1 MQNKSAIWLFTI
13 LLTIAALYI
22 LSFSVVSSNFETK
35 AETYV
40 NGMYADSLNSEHP
53 GDSDKVSEKLRLLK
67 DEYLRDSAKVQ
78 VVPIIGLTYEQVKQ
92 KELNLGLDLR
102 GGMSVTLEVS
112 LPDLVNA
119 LSSKD
124 PTPAFQNALK
134 EAKTM
139 QQSDD
144 ADYITLFERAW
155 GQQNTDVEL
164 WRIFHKQETK
174 ELFPARSTDDE
185 IFATLRSEAEQA
197 IDNTENIIKK
207 RIDQFGVAQPTVQ
220 KQSFTGRIVV
230 ELPGVKDREGITKKL
245 KSTANLEFWN
255 VYRTQEVFQSFVAAN
270 NALALSI
277 NPELFEED
285 AKDTTNVVD
294 DAVDAATDAI
304 DDLTQTLEGDT
315 LNELLEP
322 EESDETAA
330 ADDISDEERRKRS
343 PLFSKLSINQVGNS
357 CVAGYAIESDMDDV
371 TRMLKMDEVKGNLPQ
386 NLRLLWGA
394 SPENTTDD
402 GQDVYALYMIKDD
415 NNGKPRLDGSS
426 IVDARAEFDFGEP
439 IVTMAMDAAVGTPTW
454 RDMTEKAAAD
464 SKRPIAVVMDSLVYS
479 APSVNEPI
487 ANGRSQISMGGNRP
501 VNEKLEDAQGLAS
514 LLKAG
519 SLPAP
524 AKIVDEYSVGPSLG
538 QANINSG
545 LISFLIALMVILVY
559 MVFYYKGA
567 GLVSNVALIANLFFL
582 LGALASLGASL
593 TLPGIAGIVL
603 TIGMAVDANVLIYE
617 RIREEM
623 RNGKGLTVAVKEG
636 YGKAY
641 SAIIDANI
649 TTLLT
654 AIILFSFGSGPIQGF
669 ATTLIIGIF
678 TSLFSAIIITRLI
691 FFSRLEKKQPIS
703 FWTNMTKDW
712 FTKMNYQF
720 VTKRKLFYAISGT
733 VIALGIGSMY
743 INGLNY
749 GIDFEGGSSFT
760 VAFEE
765 VIDDASL
772 RTSMQDA
779 FKEGG
784 QKGNPTIQAIGNS
797 GAKYKIA
804 TAFMKTVEA
813 DDKDEQVMA
822 ALNSGL
828 SSFGKY
834 EIEEEI
840 KVDPTISDDFR
851 RGARNAT
858 ILSLIVIFLYIFLR
872 FRKWQY
878 GVGALIAMIH
888 DVLIVL
894 SLFSLFKGILPFSME
909 VNQAFIA
916 AILTVIG
923 YSIND
928 TVVVFDRIRE
938 YLREN
943 KKGDDKEVINN
954 ALNSTLSRTINTSLS
969 TFVVLLTI
977 FIFGGDDIRGF
988 SFALMIGVVVGTYS
1002 SIFIATP
1009 SVIDMSKSARV
1020 EN

>member
-1 MQNKSAIWLFTI
+1 
-13 LLTIAALYI
+13 
-22 LSFSVVSSNFETK
+22 
-35 AETYV
+35 
-40 NGMYADSLNSEHP
+40 MYSDSLHALHP
-53 GDSDKVSEKLRLLK
+53 NDPDLVDEELRSLSDK
-67 DEYLRDSAKVQ
+67 YLRDSAKVQ
-78 VVPIIGLTYEQVKQ
+78 VVPIIGLTYEEVKQ

-112 LPDLVNA
+112 LPDLVIA
-119 LSSKD
+119 LSDND
-124 PTPAFQNALK
+124 PTPVFRKAVA
-134 EAKTM
+134 EAKLM

-144 ADYITLFERAW
+144 ADYITLFERSW
-155 GQQNTDVEL
+155 GDQDSPVEL

-185 IFATLRSEAEQA
+185 IFATLRSEAVQA

-220 KQSFTGRIVV
+220 KQSFSGRILV

-270 NALALSI
+270 NALALSN

-285 AKDTTNVVD
+285 AKDSTEVATDV
-294 DAVDAATDAI
+294 ADAAAEAVEELTEVLAGDSLDELLDPNDLI
-304 DDLTQTLEGDT
+304 DPSEGDLDT
-315 LNELLEP
+315 
-322 EESDETAA
+322 

-343 PLFSKLSINQVGNS
+343 PLFSKLSMNQQGNS
-357 CVAGYAIESDMDDV
+357 CIAGFSVESDMDDV
-371 TRMLKMDEVKGNLPQ
+371 TRMLRSSEVRGNLPQ

-394 SPENTTDD
+394 QPENTTDD

-415 NNGKPRLDGSS
+415 NNGKPRLDGSA

-487 ANGRSQISMGGNRP
+487 ANGRSQISMGGNRS
-501 VNEKLEDAQGLAS
+501 VNDKLKDAQGLAS

-524 AKIVDEYSVGPSLG
+524 ARIVDEYTVGPSLG
-538 QANINSG
+538 QANIDSG
-545 LISFLIALMVILVY
+545 LISFLIALLVILVY

-567 GLVSNVALIANLFFL
+567 GLVSNIALIANLFFL
-582 LGALASLGASL
+582 IGALASLGASL

-617 RIREEM
+617 RIKEEM
-623 RNGKGLTVAVKEG
+623 RNGKGLGAAVKDG

-654 AIILFSFGSGPIQGF
+654 AIILFAFGSGPIQGF
-669 ATTLIIGIF
+669 ATTLITGIF

-691 FFSRLEKKQPIS
+691 FFNRLEKKKSIS
-703 FWTNMTKDW
+703 FWTNITKDW

-720 VTKRKLFYAISGT
+720 VAKRKIFYVVSG
-733 VIALGIGSMY
+733 VIILAGIGSMATR
-743 INGLNY
+743 GLDY

-760 VAFEE
+760 IAFDDQVDDGKLRESMAVAFTEDG
-765 VIDDASL
+765 V
-772 RTSMQDA
+772 
-779 FKEGG
+779 
-784 QKGNPTIQAIGNS
+784 KGNPKIQSIGNT

-804 TAFMKTVEA
+804 TTFLIKDDSV
-813 DDKDEQVMA
+813 DKDERVIA
-822 ALNSGL
+822 ALESGL
-828 SSFGKY
+828 ADFGDY
-834 EIEEEI
+834 EKEEVI

-858 ILSLIVIFLYIFLR
+858 ILSLIVIFLYIFIR

-878 GVGALIAMIH
+878 GVGALIAMVH

-894 SLFSLFKGILPFSME
+894 SLFSLLYGVLPFSME
-909 VNQAFIA
+909 INQAFIA

-938 YLREN
+938 YLGEN
-943 KKGDDKEVINN
+943 KKGDDKVIINN

-969 TFVVLLTI
+969 TFIVLLTI
-977 FIFGGDDIRGF
+977 FIFGGNDIKGF

-1009 SVIDMSKSARV
+1009 SVIDMSKSRQV
-1020 EN
+1020 EG